1 MTDKP
6 LLWVGSAHE
15 DLRALSADVRR
26 ELGIDLRRVQQGD
39 MPRDWKPMASIGVGV
54 VEIRVRVAGAYR
66 LLYVAKFAE
75 GIYVLHV
82 FQKKSQKTSGI
93 DLDVAERFLGA
104 LGARRPSLA
113 FRPGL
118 LVGEAFERLLHPL
131 ALALPADVRGALGV
145 PQVILPDRT
154 SRADYPVGQRLRQT
168 ANSQPLNLNTNS
180 SRLG

>member
-39 MPRDWKPMASIGVGV
+39 MPRDWKTMTSVGGGV

-66 LLYVAKFAE
+66 LLYIAKFAE

-93 DLDVAERFLGA
+93 DLDVARTRLA
-104 LGARRPSLA
+104 TVRR
-113 FRPGL
+113 
-118 LVGEAFERLLHPL
+118 
-131 ALALPADVRGALGV
+131 
-145 PQVILPDRT
+145 
-154 SRADYPVGQRLRQT
+154 SRREE
-168 ANSQPLNLNTNS
+168 
-180 SRLG
+180 